1 MDFIISIWQTLCE
14 LSPWLLLGMFLSG
27 LLHVVLP
34 ANFARLNLQGFWGV
48 VKSVAIGVPLP
59 LCSCGVIPTGLG
71 LKRDGASSGSAV
83 AFLIS
88 TPQTGIDSVLVSAS
102 FFGLPFAIFKVV
114 AAAVMGVVGGW
125 LTDRETST
133 LHTEAKSSLP
143 VISSSPDQA
152 APTEPPAKT
161 FRGQIV
167 ELVAHAV
174 EMLRSIWIWLVLG
187 ILISAIINQLQLQT
201 FFHGV
206 SAVGLL
212 PAMLLVLLFS
222 IPLYVC
228 ATASVPIAASL
239 VAGGLP
245 PAVALV
251 FLMAG
256 PATNVATIGAIRS
269 QLGNRALTVYLAVI
283 VIGSMLSA
291 WVFDGLIDASG
302 LVQDGLL
309 HAHDHQSWWAALA
322 SVVVVGL
329 ICLFVWERLQK
340 RFLLKSTRHADGPS
354 VTVNVSGMTCGN
366 CVSKLERE
374 LRKIPGAES
383 AVVSLE
389 KRSAKVFGDVAAE
402 AVRTAIVAAGFE
414 PVA

>member
-1 MDFIISIWQTLCE
+1 MA
-14 LSPWLLLGMFLSG
+14 
-27 LLHVVLP
+27 V
-34 ANFARLNLQGFWGV
+34 
-48 VKSVAIGVPLP
+48 IGDVFVRVIA
-59 LCSCGVIPTGLG
+59 CGVASQFRPPELARFLGSGEIGGYWRAFAAVLVRRDSYRTGPEAG
-71 LKRDGASSGSAV
+71 RRQQRFSSCVFDQHSAN
-83 AFLIS
+83 
-88 TPQTGIDSVLVSAS
+88 GIDSVLVSAS

-152 APTEPPAKT
+152 APAAPPAKT

-269 QLGNRALTVYLAVI
+269 QLGNRALIVYLGVI

-309 HAHDHQSWWAALA
+309 HAHNHQSWWAALS

-329 ICLFVWERLQK
+329 IGLFVWERLQK

-374 LRKIPGAES
+374 LRKIPGVES

-389 KRSAKVFGDVAAE
+389 KRSAKVFGDVAAD
-402 AVRTAIVAAGFE
+402 AVRSAIVAAGFE
-414 PVA
+414 PEP